1 MALSSLY
8 SNLIKKTTFNNSL
21 EVGSRVFK
29 LLFVVDEDVET
40 LWEAW
45 SECNEE
51 VKIDKSLDFFLV
63 EFNSNVAGNK
73 IQLSLENVQ
82 IGTVIFEN
90 CMNIV
95 IASDFEIV
103 GCFNQFDMIFKCN
116 FVDVSSLNKVI
127 QRALV
132 KLLNVINFCQEFIEI
147 ISSQDVTQKDWTKL
161 LKIQWEFVDLFE

>member
-1 MALSSLY
+1 M
-8 SNLIKKTTFNNSL
+8 
-21 EVGSRVFK
+21 
-29 LLFVVDEDVET
+29 
-40 LWEAW
+40 
-45 SECNEE
+45 
-51 VKIDKSLDFFLV
+51 IDKSLDFFLV

-90 CMNIV
+90 CMNVV

-116 FVDVSSLNKVI
+116 FVNVSSLNKVI

-161 LKIQWEFVDLFE
+161 LKIQCEFVDLFE